1 MSTTAGADSRGIQDA
16 SDTEASAGSAL
27 PKDWRNFTK
36 GPWFK
41 QGVWVL
47 SDEEVIC
54 MAQYAEKGLDRG
66 EANARLIA
74 AAPDLL
80 HALDCILW
88 RHMEDEFI
96 PTEFWDMAK
105 DAIKKARG

>member
-1 MSTTAGADSRGIQDA
+1 VKQHATPLEEATKAWSAMSHLERQ
-16 SDTEASAGSAL
+16 EY
-27 PKDWRNFTK
+27 N
-36 GPWFK
+36 
-41 QGVWVL
+41 
-47 SDEEVIC
+47 
-54 MAQYAEKGLDRG
+54 
-66 EANARLIA
+66 RLIA

-105 DAIKKARG
+105 EAVKKAKGA

>member
-1 MSTTAGADSRGIQDA
+1 MSTSRSCTETVLHTAGPWKVERHPDDLPGVTTMNDEPICDVYEHGAPDA
-16 SDTEASAGSAL
+16 AGNAS
-27 PKDWRNFTK
+27 
-36 GPWFK
+36 
-41 QGVWVL
+41 
-47 SDEEVIC
+47 
-54 MAQYAEKGLDRG
+54 
-66 EANARLIA
+66 LIA

-105 DAIKKARG
+105 EAVKKAKGA